1 MTYAEWYSRYLRL
14 YKQKISEKTR
24 ENYTRLHALAA
35 PIISE
40 KELEAIT
47 PDDIQA
53 ALIAAE
59 ETAGSRQAQLAYT
72 LLHAVFRR
80 AVRSGHIR
88 QSPVEAVDKPAHEG
102 KQGRAIEGADWQRLA
117 PIISG
122 DVAFALACFAGL
134 RRGEVLGLR
143 RGDIDLDAGLI
154 RVERQR
160 VRVKGQ
166 LVTAPPKSSAGVR
179 IVPISPE
186 LAPILCKAVRNLL
199 PAAYLVPISPET
211 LGRRWSTA
219 QKAAGIK
226 TPYRIHDLRH
236 TYATRLV
243 LEGINLRVLQY
254 VIGHADYQLTVSTYT
269 HIGATAAKIELSRVY
284 NSLH

>member
-1 MTYAEWYSRYLRL
+1 MTYKQWYQEYLRL
-14 YKQKISEKTR
+14 YKRKLAEKTQ
-24 ENYTRLHALAA
+24 ESYTRLDALIS
-35 PIISE
+35 PIIGT

-47 PDDIQA
+47 PDDIQTA
-53 ALIAAE
+53 IISAE
-59 ETAGSRQAQLAYT
+59 ETAGCRQAQLVYT
-72 LLHAVFRR
+72 LLHAAFRR

-88 QSPVEAVDKPAHEG
+88 QSPVEAVDKPDHEG
-102 KQGRAIEGADWQRLA
+102 KQGRAIEGADWQLLA
-117 PIISG
+117 PIIRES
-122 DVAFALACFAGL
+122 VAFALACFAGL

-143 RGDIDLDAGLI
+143 RGDIDLEGGLI
-154 RVERQR
+154 RIERQR
-160 VRVKGQ
+160 VRVRGQ

-186 LAPILCKAVRNLL
+186 LAPILTKAVRYLL

-211 LGRRWSTA
+211 LGRRWNTA

-226 TPYRIHDLRH
+226 APYRFHDLRH

-269 HIGATAAKIELSRVY
+269 HIGAAAAKIELSRVY

>member
-24 ENYTRLHALAA
+24 ESYTRLHALAA

-40 KELEAIT
+40 KELKAIT

-143 RGDIDLDAGLI
+143 RGDIDLEAGLI

-219 QKAAGIK
+219 QKGAGIK

>member
-1 MTYAEWYSRYLRL
+1 MTYKQWYQEYLRL
-14 YKQKISEKTR
+14 YKRKLAEKTQ
-24 ENYTRLHALAA
+24 ESYTRLNAL
-35 PIISE
+35 ISPFIGT

-47 PDDIQA
+47 PDDIQTA
-53 ALIAAE
+53 IISAE
-59 ETAGSRQAQLAYT
+59 ETAGCRQAQLVYT
-72 LLHAVFRR
+72 LLHAAFRR

-88 QSPVEAVDKPAHEG
+88 QSPVEAVDKPDHEG
-102 KQGRAIEGADWQRLA
+102 KQGRAIEGADWQLLA
-117 PIISG
+117 PIIRES
-122 DVAFALACFAGL
+122 VAFSLACFAGL

-143 RGDIDLDAGLI
+143 RGDIDLEAGLI
-154 RVERQR
+154 RIERQR
-160 VRVKGQ
+160 VRVRGQ

-186 LAPILCKAVRNLL
+186 LAPILTKAVRYLL

-211 LGRRWSTA
+211 LGRRWNTA

-226 TPYRIHDLRH
+226 ALYRFHDLRH

-269 HIGATAAKIELSRVY
+269 HIGAAAAKIELSRVY

>member
-1 MTYAEWYSRYLRL
+1 MTYKQWYQEYLRL
-14 YKQKISEKTR
+14 YKRKLAEKTQ
-24 ENYTRLHALAA
+24 ESYTRLDALIS
-35 PIISE
+35 PIIGT

-47 PDDIQA
+47 PDDIQTA
-53 ALIAAE
+53 IISAE
-59 ETAGSRQAQLAYT
+59 ETAGCRQAQLVYT
-72 LLHAVFRR
+72 LLHAAFRR

-88 QSPVEAVDKPAHEG
+88 QSPVEAVDKPDHVG
-102 KQGRAIEGADWQRLA
+102 KQGRAIEGTDWQLLA
-117 PIISG
+117 PIIRES
-122 DVAFALACFAGL
+122 VAFALACFAGL

-143 RGDIDLDAGLI
+143 RGDIDLEAGLI
-154 RVERQR
+154 RIERQR
-160 VRVKGQ
+160 VRVRGQ

-186 LAPILCKAVRNLL
+186 LAPILTKAVRYLL

-211 LGRRWSTA
+211 LGRRWNTA

-226 TPYRIHDLRH
+226 APYRFHDLRH

-269 HIGATAAKIELSRVY
+269 HIGAAAAKIELSRVY

>member
-24 ENYTRLHALAA
+24 ESYTRLHALAA
-35 PIISE
+35 PIIGE

-143 RGDIDLDAGLI
+143 RGDIDLEAGLI

>member
-1 MTYAEWYSRYLRL
+1 MTYKQWYQEYLRL
-14 YKQKISEKTR
+14 YKRKLAEKTQ
-24 ENYTRLHALAA
+24 ESYTRLNAL
-35 PIISE
+35 ISPFIGT

-47 PDDIQA
+47 PDDIQTA
-53 ALIAAE
+53 IISAE
-59 ETAGSRQAQLAYT
+59 ETAGCRQAQLVYT
-72 LLHAVFRR
+72 LLHAAFRR

-88 QSPVEAVDKPAHEG
+88 QSPVEAVDKPDHEG
-102 KQGRAIEGADWQRLA
+102 KQGRAIEGADWQLLA
-117 PIISG
+117 PIIRES
-122 DVAFALACFAGL
+122 VAFSLACFAGL

-143 RGDIDLDAGLI
+143 RGDIDLEAGLI
-154 RVERQR
+154 RIERQR
-160 VRVKGQ
+160 VRVRGQ

-186 LAPILCKAVRNLL
+186 LAPILTKAVRYLL

-211 LGRRWSTA
+211 LGRRWNTA

-226 TPYRIHDLRH
+226 APYRFHDLRH

-269 HIGATAAKIELSRVY
+269 HIGAAAAKIELSRVY

>member
-1 MTYAEWYSRYLRL
+1 MTYKQWYQEYLRL
-14 YKQKISEKTR
+14 YKRKLAEKTQ
-24 ENYTRLHALAA
+24 ESYTRLNALIS
-35 PIISE
+35 PIIGT

-47 PDDIQA
+47 PDDIQTA
-53 ALIAAE
+53 IISAE
-59 ETAGSRQAQLAYT
+59 ETAGCRQAQLVYT
-72 LLHAVFRR
+72 LLHAAFRR

-88 QSPVEAVDKPAHEG
+88 QSPVEAVDKPDHEG
-102 KQGRAIEGADWQRLA
+102 KQGRAIEGADWQLLA
-117 PIISG
+117 PIIHES
-122 DVAFALACFAGL
+122 VAFSLACFAGL

-143 RGDIDLDAGLI
+143 RGDIDLEAGLI
-154 RVERQR
+154 RIERQR
-160 VRVKGQ
+160 VRVGGQ

-186 LAPILCKAVRNLL
+186 LAPILTKAVRYLL

-211 LGRRWSTA
+211 LGRRWNTA
-219 QKAAGIK
+219 QKAADIK
-226 TPYRIHDLRH
+226 ALYRFHDLRH

-269 HIGATAAKIELSRVY
+269 HIGAAAAKIELSRVY

>member
-1 MTYAEWYSRYLRL
+1 MTYKQWYQEYLRL
-14 YKQKISEKTR
+14 YKRKLAEKTQ
-24 ENYTRLHALAA
+24 ESYTRLNALIS
-35 PIISE
+35 PIIGT

-47 PDDIQA
+47 PDDIQTA
-53 ALIAAE
+53 IISAE
-59 ETAGSRQAQLAYT
+59 ETAGCRQAQLVYT
-72 LLHAVFRR
+72 LLHAAFRR

-88 QSPVEAVDKPAHEG
+88 QSPVEAVDKPDHEG
-102 KQGRAIEGADWQRLA
+102 KQGRAIEGADWQLLA
-117 PIISG
+117 PIIRES
-122 DVAFALACFAGL
+122 VAFSLACFAGL

-143 RGDIDLDAGLI
+143 RGDIDLEAGLI
-154 RVERQR
+154 RIERQR
-160 VRVKGQ
+160 VRVRGQ

-186 LAPILCKAVRNLL
+186 LAPILTKAVRYLL

-211 LGRRWSTA
+211 LGRRWNTA
-219 QKAAGIK
+219 QKAADIK
-226 TPYRIHDLRH
+226 ALYRFHDLRH

-269 HIGATAAKIELSRVY
+269 HIGAAAAKIELSRVY

>member
-1 MTYAEWYSRYLRL
+1 MTYKQWYQEYLRL
-14 YKQKISEKTR
+14 YKRKLAEKTQ
-24 ENYTRLHALAA
+24 ESYTRLDALIS
-35 PIISE
+35 PIIGT

-47 PDDIQA
+47 PDDIQTA
-53 ALIAAE
+53 IISAE
-59 ETAGSRQAQLAYT
+59 ETAGCRQAQLVYT
-72 LLHAVFRR
+72 LLHAAFRR

-88 QSPVEAVDKPAHEG
+88 QSPVEAVDKPDHEG
-102 KQGRAIEGADWQRLA
+102 KQGRAIEGADWQLLA
-117 PIISG
+117 PIIRES
-122 DVAFALACFAGL
+122 VAFSLACFAGL

-143 RGDIDLDAGLI
+143 RGDIDLEAGLI
-154 RVERQR
+154 RIERQR
-160 VRVKGQ
+160 VRVRGQ

-186 LAPILCKAVRNLL
+186 LAPILTKAVRYLL
-199 PAAYLVPISPET
+199 PTAYLVPISPET
-211 LGRRWSTA
+211 LGRRWNTA

-226 TPYRIHDLRH
+226 ALYRFHDLRH

-269 HIGATAAKIELSRVY
+269 HIGAAAAKIELSRVY

>member
-1 MTYAEWYSRYLRL
+1 MTYKQWYQEYLRL
-14 YKQKISEKTR
+14 YKRKLAEKTQ
-24 ENYTRLHALAA
+24 ESYTRLNALIS
-35 PIISE
+35 PIIGT

-47 PDDIQA
+47 PDDIQTA
-53 ALIAAE
+53 IISAE
-59 ETAGSRQAQLAYT
+59 ETAGCRQAQLVYT
-72 LLHAVFRR
+72 LLHAAFRR

-88 QSPVEAVDKPAHEG
+88 QSPVEAVDKPDHEG
-102 KQGRAIEGADWQRLA
+102 KQGRAIEGADWQLLA
-117 PIISG
+117 PIIRES
-122 DVAFALACFAGL
+122 VAFSLACFAGL

-143 RGDIDLDAGLI
+143 RGDIDLEAGLI
-154 RVERQR
+154 RIERQR
-160 VRVKGQ
+160 VRVRGQ

-186 LAPILCKAVRNLL
+186 LAPILTKAARYLL

-211 LGRRWSTA
+211 LGRRWNTA

-226 TPYRIHDLRH
+226 APYRFHDLRH

-269 HIGATAAKIELSRVY
+269 HIGAAAAKIELSRVY

>member
-1 MTYAEWYSRYLRL
+1 MTYKQWYQEYLRL
-14 YKQKISEKTR
+14 YKRKLAEKTQ
-24 ENYTRLHALAA
+24 ESYTRLNALIS
-35 PIISE
+35 PIIGT

-47 PDDIQA
+47 PDDIQTA
-53 ALIAAE
+53 IISAE
-59 ETAGSRQAQLAYT
+59 ETAGCRQAQLVYT
-72 LLHAVFRR
+72 LLHAAFRR
-80 AVRSGHIR
+80 AVRSGHIQ
-88 QSPVEAVDKPAHEG
+88 QSPVEAVDKPDHEG
-102 KQGRAIEGADWQRLA
+102 KQGRAIEGADWQLLA
-117 PIISG
+117 PIIRES
-122 DVAFALACFAGL
+122 VAFSLACFAGL

-143 RGDIDLDAGLI
+143 RGDIDLEAGLI
-154 RVERQR
+154 RIERQR
-160 VRVKGQ
+160 VRVRGQ

-186 LAPILCKAVRNLL
+186 LAPILTKAVRYLL

-211 LGRRWSTA
+211 LGRQWNTA

-226 TPYRIHDLRH
+226 APYRFHDLRH

-269 HIGATAAKIELSRVY
+269 HIGAAAAKIELSRVY

>member
-1 MTYAEWYSRYLRL
+1 MTYKQWYQEYLRL
-14 YKQKISEKTR
+14 YKRKLAEKTQ
-24 ENYTRLHALAA
+24 ESYTRLNALIS
-35 PIISE
+35 PIIGT

-47 PDDIQA
+47 PDDIQTA
-53 ALIAAE
+53 IISAE
-59 ETAGSRQAQLAYT
+59 ETAGCSQAQLVYT
-72 LLHAVFRR
+72 LLHAAFRR

-88 QSPVEAVDKPAHEG
+88 QSPVEAVDKPDHEG
-102 KQGRAIEGADWQRLA
+102 KQGRAIEGADWQLLA
-117 PIISG
+117 PIIRES
-122 DVAFALACFAGL
+122 VAFSLACFAGL

-143 RGDIDLDAGLI
+143 RGDIDLEAGLI
-154 RVERQR
+154 RIERQR
-160 VRVKGQ
+160 VRVRGQ

-186 LAPILCKAVRNLL
+186 LAPILTKAVRYLL

-211 LGRRWSTA
+211 LGRRWNTA

-226 TPYRIHDLRH
+226 APYRFHDLRH

-269 HIGATAAKIELSRVY
+269 HIGAAAAKIELSRVY

>member
-24 ENYTRLHALAA
+24 ESYTRLHALAV
-35 PIISE
+35 PIIGE

-219 QKAAGIK
+219 QKATGIK

>member
-1 MTYAEWYSRYLRL
+1 MTYKQWYQEYLRL
-14 YKQKISEKTR
+14 YKRKLAEKTQ
-24 ENYTRLHALAA
+24 ESYTRLNALIS
-35 PIISE
+35 PIIGT

-47 PDDIQA
+47 PDDIQTA
-53 ALIAAE
+53 IISAE
-59 ETAGSRQAQLAYT
+59 ETAGCRQAQLVYT
-72 LLHAVFRR
+72 LLHAAFRR

-88 QSPVEAVDKPAHEG
+88 QSPVEAVDKPDHVG
-102 KQGRAIEGADWQRLA
+102 KQGRAIEGADWQLLA
-117 PIISG
+117 PIIRES
-122 DVAFALACFAGL
+122 VAFSLACFAGL

-143 RGDIDLDAGLI
+143 RGDIDLEAGLI
-154 RVERQR
+154 RIERQR
-160 VRVKGQ
+160 VRVGGQ

-186 LAPILCKAVRNLL
+186 LAPILTKAVRYLL

-211 LGRRWSTA
+211 LGRRWNTA

-226 TPYRIHDLRH
+226 ALYRFHDLRH

-269 HIGATAAKIELSRVY
+269 HIGAAAAKIELSRVY

>member
-1 MTYAEWYSRYLRL
+1 MTYKQWYQEYLRL
-14 YKQKISEKTR
+14 YKRKLAEKTQ
-24 ENYTRLHALAA
+24 ESYTRLNALIS
-35 PIISE
+35 PIIGT

-47 PDDIQA
+47 PDDIQTA
-53 ALIAAE
+53 IISAE
-59 ETAGSRQAQLAYT
+59 ETAGCRQAQLVYT
-72 LLHAVFRR
+72 LLHAAFRR

-88 QSPVEAVDKPAHEG
+88 QSPVEAVDKPDHEG
-102 KQGRAIEGADWQRLA
+102 KQGRAIEGADWQLLA
-117 PIISG
+117 PIIRES
-122 DVAFALACFAGL
+122 VAFSLACFAGL

-143 RGDIDLDAGLI
+143 RGDIDLEAGLI
-154 RVERQR
+154 RIERQR
-160 VRVKGQ
+160 VRVRGQ

-186 LAPILCKAVRNLL
+186 LAPILTKAVRYLL

-211 LGRRWSTA
+211 LGRRWNTA

-226 TPYRIHDLRH
+226 ALYRFHDLRH

-243 LEGINLRVLQY
+243 LDGINLRVLQY

-269 HIGATAAKIELSRVY
+269 HIDAAAAKIELSRVY